1 MAGGHKVERKVWPVI
16 TCGNCQTPSEDGTRF
31 CGTCGIA
38 LVAAIPADAQVGAL
52 VFSSAQAA
60 AVVPTTVPP
69 GSFQPTPLQTPL
81 GASTQSHH
89 WRAILIGVG
98 VALLG
103 IGLLAVIYQVLS
115 SRYTPERAAI
125 AFVNAL
131 STKNGNEILKVAAI
145 VPPSS
150 NAPAVTLT
158 TASQITS
165 ELALPQNSIGN
176 VGKITIL
183 QSTTSGSTATVKLQF
198 TSATQ
203 VQTDTFQLIKSPAG
217 PHFLFGEGWLV
228 AVTPSTLK
236 VTSESDA
243 TSLTIAGIHVPLHGG
258 AASVGIFPSTVDA
271 AIPPTANFAGQT
283 QVVNATSEGSTED
296 VAFTPSIQPAV
307 QTAATNAVDG
317 ALVACIES
325 AQFTPPSCPN
335 QDPNALT
342 PNVTTSYTGITW
354 LLQGQAV
361 TNPVVSVASGGTV
374 QVAASVTATD
384 VYTEN
389 YNDGQGYAYTRNYS
403 NGPYTWNY
411 VYDVSEANGTWTATY
426 QSGSVSNSG

>member
-1 MAGGHKVERKVWPVI
+1 MI
-16 TCGNCQTPSEDGTRF
+16 TCGNCHTSSEDGTRF
-31 CGTCGIA
+31 CGTCGID
-38 LVAAIPADAQVGAL
+38 LVAAVPADAQVGAL
-52 VFSSAQAA
+52 VFSSAQAGT
-60 AVVPTTVPP
+60 VVPTTGSP
-69 GSFQPTPLQTPL
+69 GSFHPAPLQTPL
-81 GASTQSHH
+81 GPSTQSHR

-98 VALLG
+98 IALLG

-145 VPPSS
+145 VPPSAH
-150 NAPAVTLT
+150 APAVTLT

-165 ELALPQNSIGN
+165 ELALPENSIGN

-198 TSATQ
+198 TSAIQ
-203 VQTDTFQLIKSPAG
+203 VQTDTFQLIRSPAG

-258 AASVGIFPSTVDA
+258 TASVGIFPSTVDA
-271 AIPPTANFAGQT
+271 AMPPTANFAGQT
-283 QVVNATSEGSTED
+283 QVVNATSEGSTQD

-307 QTAATNAVDG
+307 KTAAINAVDG

-325 AQFTPPSCPN
+325 AQFTPPGCPN
-335 QDPNALT
+335 QDPNAPT
-342 PNVTTSYTGITW
+342 PSGYYSYTGITW
-354 LLQGQAV
+354 LVQGQAV
-361 TNPVVSVASGGTV
+361 SNPDV
-374 QVAASVTATD
+374 QVTSDGTIHVGATVTASD

-389 YNDGQGYAYTRNYS
+389 YGYGDFAQTQNYS
-403 NGPYTWNY
+403 SGPYTWNY
-411 VYDVSEANGTWTATY
+411 EYNVSKVNGTWTATY
-426 QSGSVSNSG
+426 VYGNLSNSG